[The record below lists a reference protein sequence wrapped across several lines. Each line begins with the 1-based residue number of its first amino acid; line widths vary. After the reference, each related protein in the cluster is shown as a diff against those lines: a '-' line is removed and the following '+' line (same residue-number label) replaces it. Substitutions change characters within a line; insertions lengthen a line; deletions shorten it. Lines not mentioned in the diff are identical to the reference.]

1 MKKFPVGIQ
10 VYSVRDAA
18 EKDLKGM
25 LKALKEMGYDGVEF
39 AGLYG
44 YAPEEVKA
52 MIEEIG
58 LVPVSAHVP
67 IEDLLADTAGEVAKY
82 KLIGCK
88 YIAIPW
94 LGEDR
99 RPGHPR
105 YAETLADIEM
115 IAKEAKKQ
123 GITLLY
129 HNHDF
134 EFVRV
139 DGGDYALDVMYNNI
153 PADLLQTELDT
164 CWVNVGGEDPA
175 AYVRKYT
182 DRAPIVHLKDF
193 VGEKS
198 ANMYELIGDD
208 DTKVSN
214 EPSTFHFAYVGGGKQ
229 DFPSI
234 IEASEQANALWLVV
248 EQDNPNEGM
257 TSMECAKK
265 SREYLKT
272 IGQ

>member
-10 VYSVRDAA
+10 VYSVRDFA
-18 EKDLKGM
+18 EKDLKGT
-25 LKALKEMGYDGVEF
+25 LVALKEMGYDGVEF

-44 YAPEEVKA
+44 YAPEDVKA
-52 MIEEIG
+52 MVEEIG
-58 LVPVSAHVP
+58 LTPISAHVP
-67 IEDLLADTAGEVAKY
+67 IDDLLADIPAEIAKY
-82 KLIGCK
+82 KLIGCQ

-94 LGEDR
+94 LGEER

-105 YAETLADIEM
+105 YEETLNDIVE
-115 IAKEAKKQ
+115 IGKEAKKQ

-139 DGGDYALDVMYNNI
+139 DGGDYALDVMYANI

-175 AYVRKYT
+175 AYVRKYSG
-182 DRAPIVHLKDF
+182 RAPIVHLKDF

-198 ANMYELIGDD
+198 ENMYELIGDD
-208 DTKVSN
+208 KAVAK
-214 EPSTFHFAYVGGGKQ
+214 PSSFGLRPVGSGKQ
-229 DFPSI
+229 DFPAI
-234 IEASEQANALWLVV
+234 IAASEQAGTYWLIV
-248 EQDNPNEGM
+248 EQDSPSGGM
-257 TSMECAKK
+257 TSMECAKV
-265 SREYLKT
+265 SRDYLKS